1 MDRPMVKVKL
11 LGSKKEEDFLYDS
24 GAQVSLMSKKIFRKI
39 KVDLRPDK
47 IDFKLSCSGVSGS
60 KLKIL
65 GCYFFK
71 FTVLG
76 KEMKHPIFVVEKIPG
91 QSGVLGI
98 DIIKR
103 MGLALDVIKNEPFIV
118 NSNINEASVTK
129 TTFIPARSRQLCNI
143 KVPSHF
149 LKKNNENLQV
159 LQISVKSCKQ
169 IYPDE
174 ILIQPN
180 EDGFSQV
187 YLTNSSYNNQKIEKG
202 TCVGEVESVS
212 ASEINPFPVSSTTP
226 FAVPEEVK
234 KRVVVPKLD
243 EKRKSRILQSAH
255 LSHLDPDLKV
265 KYSKLLLKHHA
276 CISLDEFDLGS
287 CNKGAHSIP
296 TKIDSPPTYQKQFP
310 LPIEHEKEIKRQ
322 VMEWLKIGIIR
333 PCESEY
339 NSSLFLVKK
348 KPPPAKPGEVGPRP
362 PAFRVVQDLRALNK
376 ETVPSNVR
384 LPEIHECLDRIAGKK
399 PTVFSSLDLR
409 SGYFQLPIEKNSQE
423 KTAFFCPSLGQQFC
437 FNVTTQG
444 LTSAP
449 ASFARTMQRIFSKQV
464 AKNDLEVYLDDVLAY
479 SKDHN
484 EMLRTLDE
492 AMQSLIDSGMKINIE
507 KCQFGIKKLTYL
519 GFELDKD
526 GYKPDPIKSE
536 GITKVNEPSTLK
548 GVRSFMG
555 MANFYRL
562 LIPKFSQLTKPLTKL
577 TCKGAWSGGEM
588 PKSAKEAFEK
598 CKKIFTKRPFLHY
611 PDFNLKFH
619 LFVDASL
626 GDLAELKEGGL
637 AGCLVQYPNDD
648 VNAKC
653 RPIGFCSRGLQKHE
667 KNYSASLIET
677 AGVIFAVEFF
687 EKYLRTKFVCH
698 TDHKPLTTIR
708 EGKVHKRTIERFR
721 EILADYDF
729 TLEYTPGEKMPSDFM
744 SRHVK
749 VFQFDVNSI
758 SILSEKL
765 QGVLKEDLETKVKNE
780 GQTCATSTAWVS
792 KVEKS
797 AHVTSK
803 DSSRSDKELH
813 ARAKSCWARA
823 QEAAVQAIRA
833 EECAQHTTQAKQAAK
848 AVVEPEKNECAK
860 IVTMQSQPC
869 AKVGAVSENESQTK
883 EASAIFAQSNLMKDK
898 LSEASNLAQKLSKLC
913 VSGVRSKLRSFNFLD
928 TSTDKNP
935 DLLKKQQ
942 SIDPFIQAV
951 KYFVTDKVLPTQRY
965 RNIIKRWGPDCFE
978 KNGIMMIRYNRI
990 GYPTRDLVIAPGERI
1005 ANIIAEAH
1013 GSLLGGHSSTEK
1025 TVQQILT
1032 NYWFQ
1037 GIYTEVEFFIENCSI
1052 CQRMKKKSKKPNTFL
1067 KPLKQADQI
1076 FERVHLDLFG
1086 PLKTHTGKAYVCSM
1100 VDSFSKFAI
1109 FSVIPTKDAE
1119 TVAKCFFDNWI
1130 SIFGSPLSIVTDR
1143 GTDFHTETMQKVCDY
1158 LQIDKRVITTKHPE
1172 SNGQVEIL
1180 NKKLKKYLTAMEKTE
1195 TRDWPELVNSCQYSY
1210 NLSVH
1215 KALKN
1220 SPYHVLFGIDPNT
1233 PLNNKGFRTKAI
1245 YGEDY
1250 QHTMGKRLQRARKLA
1265 QSNNMSYRDDY
1276 VKRFNKSVE
1285 PHDFREGMMVYLH
1298 RPEQLKIN
1306 PKLQSPWFGPFVIL
1320 TMIGKANALIQE
1332 ISNFK
1337 TKFVNVNR
1345 LRAYNAT
1352 IAQWQKVQ
1360 NRSKKK
1366 NNNADSQQEKNGT
1379 DDHAHASNASAPNWV
1394 QFDVDNEVTLL
1405 NPHVDPVP
1413 MPCPDIKLEE
1423 PELEESV
1430 QSEIPSN
1437 EPAKETAATLDPIID
1452 DPGPSTSSKRES
1464 LIETATKLFLSPRR
1478 DKRLTRQERL
1488 DQGLELETESGVAQ
1502 YEKLKLAEKA
1512 GKKKSQ
1518 KKK

>member
-1 MDRPMVKVKL
+1 M
-11 LGSKKEEDFLYDS
+11 
-24 GAQVSLMSKKIFRKI
+24 
-39 KVDLRPDK
+39 
-47 IDFKLSCSGVSGS
+47 
-60 KLKIL
+60 
-65 GCYFFK
+65 
-71 FTVLG
+71 
-76 KEMKHPIFVVEKIPG
+76 G
-91 QSGVLGI
+91 Q
-98 DIIKR
+98 
-103 MGLALDVIKNEPFIV
+103 
-118 NSNINEASVTK
+118 
-129 TTFIPARSRQLCNI
+129 
-143 KVPSHF
+143 
-149 LKKNNENLQV
+149 
-159 LQISVKSCKQ
+159 
-169 IYPDE
+169 
-174 ILIQPN
+174 
-180 EDGFSQV
+180 
-187 YLTNSSYNNQKIEKG
+187 
-202 TCVGEVESVS
+202 
-212 ASEINPFPVSSTTP
+212 
-226 FAVPEEVK
+226 
-234 KRVVVPKLD
+234 
-243 EKRKSRILQSAH
+243 
-255 LSHLDPDLKV
+255 
-265 KYSKLLLKHHA
+265 
-276 CISLDEFDLGS
+276 
-287 CNKGAHSIP
+287 
-296 TKIDSPPTYQKQFP
+296 
-310 LPIEHEKEIKRQ
+310 
-322 VMEWLKIGIIR
+322 
-333 PCESEY
+333 
-339 NSSLFLVKK
+339 
-348 KPPPAKPGEVGPRP
+348 
-362 PAFRVVQDLRALNK
+362 
-376 ETVPSNVR
+376 
-384 LPEIHECLDRIAGKK
+384 
-399 PTVFSSLDLR
+399 
-409 SGYFQLPIEKNSQE
+409 
-423 KTAFFCPSLGQQFC
+423 
-437 FNVTTQG
+437 
-444 LTSAP
+444 
-449 ASFARTMQRIFSKQV
+449 
-464 AKNDLEVYLDDVLAY
+464 
-479 SKDHN
+479 
-484 EMLRTLDE
+484 
-492 AMQSLIDSGMKINIE
+492 
-507 KCQFGIKKLTYL
+507 
-519 GFELDKD
+519 
-526 GYKPDPIKSE
+526 
-536 GITKVNEPSTLK
+536 
-548 GVRSFMG
+548 
-555 MANFYRL
+555 
-562 LIPKFSQLTKPLTKL
+562 
-577 TCKGAWSGGEM
+577 
-588 PKSAKEAFEK
+588 
-598 CKKIFTKRPFLHY
+598 
-611 PDFNLKFH
+611 
-619 LFVDASL
+619 
-626 GDLAELKEGGL
+626 
-637 AGCLVQYPNDD
+637 
-648 VNAKC
+648 
-653 RPIGFCSRGLQKHE
+653 
-667 KNYSASLIET
+667 
-677 AGVIFAVEFF
+677 
-687 EKYLRTKFVCH
+687 
-698 TDHKPLTTIR
+698 
-708 EGKVHKRTIERFR
+708 
-721 EILADYDF
+721 
-729 TLEYTPGEKMPSDFM
+729 
-744 SRHVK
+744 
-749 VFQFDVNSI
+749 
-758 SILSEKL
+758 
-765 QGVLKEDLETKVKNE
+765 
-780 GQTCATSTAWVS
+780 
-792 KVEKS
+792 S

-803 DSSRSDKELH
+803 DFSRSDKELH

-833 EECAQHTTQAKQAAK
+833 EECAQHTHVKQAAK

-1366 NNNADSQQEKNGT
+1366 NKNADSQQEKNGT